1 MLTESRDAGV
11 AMVIYLAEVLSCTG
25 EPSCDSLDALDK
37 LLQGNRRLNILELG
51 SG

>member
-25 EPSCDSLDALDK
+25 EPSCGSLDALDK